1 MTTTLTALHHICIV
15 VHDVEKTA
23 AYYAS
28 IGIGPWQDYP
38 PFSTSTFAELDVP
51 NPAALTGLKFKF
63 VKLGDFE
70 LQICQPTDESGPH
83 RSFLDTHGEGVF
95 YLGFDVPDCDAAEA
109 AGIAQGLEP
118 LMRGRRAD
126 RSGFTIFGTAPEAGA
141 ALEILSHRTPPAKA

>member
-1 MTTTLTALHHICIV
+1 MSQIFQTLHHLCIV

-23 AYYAS
+23 AYCAS
-28 IGIGPWQDYP
+28 VGIGPWLDYP
-38 PFSTSTFAELDVP
+38 PLSAYAELDVP
-51 NPAALTGLKFKF
+51 NPAAFKGLKFRY
-63 VKLGDFE
+63 VNLGNIQ
-70 LQICQPTDESGPH
+70 LQLCQPGEEDGPQ
-83 RSFLDTHGEGVF
+83 RRFLDTHGEGVF
-95 YLGFDVPDCDAAEA
+95 HLGFDVPDCDAAEA